1 MLLREE
7 DRGRPD
13 GVEPEEASG
22 RHERQRE
29 EQDARVA
36 APVGRLTRGVAERDR
51 DRADEPEDD
60 EVELVVLDVR
70 VELGAQE
77 QREEPDE
84 RQRRRDDADREQ
96 GVRAGPPVGLAGS
109 GGKGDRSRGHSV
121 HYA

>member
-1 MLLREE
+1 M
-7 DRGRPD
+7 
-13 GVEPEEASG
+13 EPEEASG

-29 EQDARVA
+29 EQDAGVA
-36 APVGRLTRGVAERDR
+36 APVGRLARRVAERDG
-51 DRADEPEDD
+51 DCADEAEDD

-70 VELGAQE
+70 VELLAQE

-96 GVRAGPPVGLAGS
+96 RVRARPPVGLAGS
-109 GGKGDRSRGHSV
+109 RGKGDPSRGHSV

>member
-1 MLLREE
+1 
-7 DRGRPD
+7 
-13 GVEPEEASG
+13 VKPEEASG

-36 APVGRLTRGVAERDR
+36 PTVGRFARGVAERDR

-60 EVELVVLDVR
+60 EMELVVLDVR
-70 VELGAQE
+70 VELGTHE
-77 QREEPDE
+77 QREETGE
-84 RQRRRDDADREQ
+84 GQRRGHDADREQ

-109 GGKGDRSRGHSV
+109 GGKGDRRRGHSV